1 MTVSVRAVLGDRQQG
16 SCQWKVFSH
25 SGILF
30 GSEFRRADSDSPS
43 ASSNLS
49 LGEGAC
55 SVRRRAV
62 AFVFFLVLDLQ
73 ITAVRADEPLLLCAA
88 DPKTQ
93 YCLQKL
99 VGSNSKVRRIDLRH
113 QNRLRGQVDFEQT
126 TLFVSRNHINPI
138 SAERLKNQ
146 GHHVEYLEAPSR
158 DSGGLATCILLRS
171 LCKKLV
177 RLYPGRADEFHARLA
192 SLECEIRLRAQVPA
206 FHPLVEQA

>member
-1 MTVSVRAVLGDRQQG
+1 MTGSVRALLGDQLQSSG
-16 SCQWKVFSH
+16 QSKVFSH
-25 SGILF
+25 KRILY
-30 GSEFRRADSDSPS
+30 GSEFSLADSDSS
-43 ASSNLS
+43 STSSNLS
-49 LGEGAC
+49 FGEGAC
-55 SVRRRAV
+55 SVRLRAV
-62 AFVFFLVLDLQ
+62 VFVFFLVLCLQ
-73 ITAVRADEPLLLCAA
+73 VTAVRADEPLLLCAA

-99 VGSNSKVRRIDLRH
+99 VGLKSKVRRIDLRH
-113 QNRLRGQVDFEQT
+113 QNHLLGQVDFEQE
-126 TLFVSRNHINPI
+126 TLFVSQNHINPI

-177 RLYPGRADEFHARLA
+177 RLYPGQADEFRARLA
-192 SLECEIRLRAQVPA
+192 NLECEIRLRARVPA